1 MARQSTKI
9 DIPEIYVKNE
19 EKGLCRV
26 CGKSIKKPFREYC
39 STKCSIKYQECFKT
53 WTGLR
58 DRVLIKQDKC
68 EKCGSKD
75 KLEIDHKLAIM
86 NGGEMWE
93 EDNLQVLC
101 HRCHL
106 RKTKSDL
113 YNKKYV
119 KEGQKS
125 VSDFTL
131 NPLRI

>member
-9 DIPEIYVKNE
+9 DIPEMYIENE
-19 EKGLCRV
+19 EKGVCRV
-26 CGKSIKKPFREYC
+26 CGNLIKKPFRKYC
-39 STKCSIKYQECFKT
+39 STGCSIKYQECFKT

-58 DRVLIKQDKC
+58 SRVLAKQDKC
-68 EKCGSKD
+68 EKCGSED
-75 KLEIDHKLAIM
+75 RLEVDHKLAIM
-86 NGGEMWE
+86 NGGGMWE